1 MKTNKVKPN
10 SINQLLVISIASMAF
25 ISCLFFELFFGISTW
40 GKEVKS
46 QMKVYVYLE
55 DSVSYQQIQ
64 QHILTLKKSSYVGR
78 TADNKI
84 DIQFI
89 SKNKIAADFQK
100 KSNESYED
108 LLGENNPFKNLII
121 VGLKEEFKNSDGF
134 KRISKLIEN
143 TPGVFEV
150 TYPSLYVSLLIV
162 KIKQISLFLIVLI
175 LILAALIYV
184 QMSNYVKLNI
194 HSNRLLI
201 KSMQLLGSTNDF
213 IRKPYLVNA
222 LLHGLY
228 GGAIG
233 FTLSISL
240 VYYFSNAV
248 DELSV
253 LFLSSQLQI
262 LSFFGCL
269 LFCMLF
275 SLFST
280 YLSLNK
286 YLKIRH
292 SNLF

>member
-143 TPGVFEV
+143 TPGIFEV

>member
-233 FTLSISL
+233 FILSFSL

>member
-108 LLGENNPFKNLII
+108 LLGENNPFKN
-121 VGLKEEFKNSDGF
+121 SDGF

-213 IRKPYLVNA
+213 IRKPYLMNA

-253 LFLSSQLQI
+253 LFLSSQLQL